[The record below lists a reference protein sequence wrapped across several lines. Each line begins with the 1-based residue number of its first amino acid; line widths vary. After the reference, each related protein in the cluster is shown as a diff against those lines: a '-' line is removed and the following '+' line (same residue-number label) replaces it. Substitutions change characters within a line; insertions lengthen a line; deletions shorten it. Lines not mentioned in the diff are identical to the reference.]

1 MEIDNQ
7 YPIGKFKRPALI
19 DPGLR
24 AELISQIEAAPA
36 RLRSAVAG
44 LDDGRLDTPYREG
57 GWTVRQ
63 VVHHLPDSH
72 VNAYV
77 RFKLAL
83 TESEPTIKTYREGL
97 WAELPEALSGPV
109 EFSLGLLESLHARWA
124 ACMRQ
129 IPAESFAR
137 TLRHPDHGP
146 MNLDQLLAMYAW
158 HGRHH
163 VEQIIVLR
171 RRKGW

>member
-1 MEIDNQ
+1 MEIDNR
-7 YPIGKFKRPALI
+7 YPIGKFKRPDAV
-19 DPGLR
+19 DEALR
-24 AELISQIEAAPA
+24 AEFISQIEAAPSK
-36 RLRSAVAG
+36 LRSAVAG
-44 LDDGRLDTPYREG
+44 LDDDRLDTPYREG

-83 TESEPTIKTYREGL
+83 TETEPSIKTYEEHL
-97 WAELPEALSGPV
+97 WAELPDARSGPV
-109 EFSLGLLESLHARWA
+109 DVSLNFLESVHARWT

-129 IPAESFAR
+129 MPAESFAR
-137 TLRHPDHGP
+137 ALRHPEHGL
-146 MNLDQLLAMYAW
+146 MTLDRVLAMYAW

-163 VEQIIVLR
+163 VEQILVLR
-171 RRKGW
+171 RLKGW